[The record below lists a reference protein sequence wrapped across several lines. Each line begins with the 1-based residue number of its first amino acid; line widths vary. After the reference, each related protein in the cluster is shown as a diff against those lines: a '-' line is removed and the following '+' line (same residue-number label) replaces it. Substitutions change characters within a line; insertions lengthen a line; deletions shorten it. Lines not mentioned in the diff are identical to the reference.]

1 MIELTRYQCEVCGT
15 LYDDAKSC
23 QECEECHVLADKVS
37 QYKYYPKD
45 IGPESKYPY
54 AVTVKMDDDT
64 LLTFKR

>member
-1 MIELTRYQCEVCGT
+1 MIELTRYQCEICGT

-23 QECEECHVLADKVS
+23 HECEEFHVAIGGVL

-45 IGPESKYPY
+45 VGPESKYPY